1 MKTRIVHLLPLVMMV
16 LLAVLTLWLEY
27 TVQDRSIV
35 GARPAK
41 HEPDV
46 IIEDFVI
53 QRLDESG
60 RLRYTFSAPKM
71 VHFPDDGSGEVLYPR
86 IVQVADDGG
95 NFTATANRG
104 VVNRLGEE
112 AFLYGNVEVLR
123 EATPQNPEFRVSTEF
138 LHVLAEQGISRTDR
152 TVTIN
157 DGRSTLTG
165 VGMVVNEKKRQ
176 FSLSSQ
182 VRGTFNVPGR
192 K

>member
-1 MKTRIVHLLPLVMMV
+1 VKTRIVHLLPLVMMV

-27 TVQDRSIV
+27 TVQDRSSV

-60 RLRYTFSAPKM
+60 KLRYTFSAPKM

-152 TVTIN
+152 TVTID

>member
-1 MKTRIVHLLPLVMMV
+1 VKTRVVHLLPLLMMM
-16 LLAVLTLWLEY
+16 LLAGITLWLEY
-27 TVQDRSIV
+27 AVRDGSS
-35 GARPAK
+35 GEARPAK

-46 IIEDFVI
+46 IVEDFMI
-53 QRLDESG
+53 QRLDDSG
-60 RLRYTFSAPKM
+60 KLRYTFSAPKM

-104 VVNRLGEE
+104 VINRLGEE

-123 EATPQNPEFRVSTEF
+123 EATPQNPELRVSTEY

-165 VGMVVNEKKRQ
+165 VGMVVNEKKGQ
-176 FSLSSQ
+176 FSLRSQ
-182 VRGTFNVPGR
+182 VKGTFNVGR
-192 K
+192 E